1 MKEKGYIMNK
11 IDKHN
16 FLVIYKS
23 AWGKVHT
30 KEMRAFNLRS
40 VVAKFDRIKPNATI
54 QKVYLSNLME
64 CGWASFEVKGY

>member
-1 MKEKGYIMNK
+1 MNK

-23 AWGKVHT
+23 AWGKIHT

-40 VVAKFDRIKPNATI
+40 VVAKFDRIKPTAKPI
-54 QKVYLSNLME
+54 DGPWRQSSAARIKR
-64 CGWASFEVKGY
+64 